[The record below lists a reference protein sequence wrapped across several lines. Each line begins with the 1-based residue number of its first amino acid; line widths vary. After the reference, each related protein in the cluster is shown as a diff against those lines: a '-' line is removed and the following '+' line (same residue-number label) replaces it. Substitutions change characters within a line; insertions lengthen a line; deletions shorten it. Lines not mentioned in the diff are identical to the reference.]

1 MCFKGW
7 VKYVSLIIL
16 ILFLWSCQKEQD
28 IQIETIEINQTT
40 LNSQY
45 DPDTFDLS
53 SIELVIHMSD
63 QSVEKIPLNHSM
75 LSSNDYIKLMTT
87 GTHTITVRYQGLETT
102 LTITMNYSEL
112 KTKLHLIYA
121 LAIQTTDIPD
131 TYEEWFESICGE
143 DGRSITNAS
152 ISPLGHLI
160 ITYSDDSIDDLG
172 KIIGTDGREVEFDV
186 SDEALLWRYVDDS
199 SWQILIEKSFIQGVG
214 IDDIEI
220 NAEGNLII
228 TLTNLETIDLGMIRG
243 YQVIFVGHHG
253 NLIKSYW
260 VKPLSQIIPPDG
272 PIIPGYTFSAWDHS
286 TESIT
291 GHMIVKALYTKN
303 TYQINF
309 ETNTQEVISPI
320 INIEYENSVV
330 LPIPVYEGHIFIGW
344 YQGDSINSEP
354 FYNTSLV
361 KSNLTL
367 YARYAKSSYT
377 VEFQNLNN
385 ETLSL
390 QSISYLES
398 ANEPIAPYIAGYSFI
413 GWDNDFISISSDLV
427 IKPIYEKLYY
437 SISFITNIDLALPSI
452 TNISYGDSVILP
464 ELTRIDYDFLG
475 WYDKGVLCDP
485 THIMPDEDII
495 LFAQWQ
501 RHVYTLSFNSNTG
514 STVDSS
520 TYYKGDTVSTLPTS
534 TKEGFMFI
542 GWYTDDQ
549 VLIAPFTWDVSHDI
563 EAYAIWTGFVDG
575 ILYTL
580 YDGYA
585 TVSSVPEAYEELII
599 PDTISGLPITHIGA
613 TAISCGTNSKK
624 ITLGSNVT
632 HIGDNAFTF
641 CTYLEEVVFG
651 PHTTSI
657 GAYVLD
663 GATSLIHMTISSEA
677 PYTLKHYFGATLGDI
692 PGTLLSIKYAEGSN
706 FINPTLYQNEMLS
719 KTLILPNDMT
729 SIPTGQ
735 FMNTPYLK
743 SVILPP
749 TLITIGDSAFEQS
762 GITSISIPN
771 TVQTIEREAFFNT
784 QQLSTLIFEEDSTI
798 HTISVDAFRSSNIE
812 GSLIIPASV
821 ANIYGGAF
829 SNTKLVNV
837 SFEEGSQLTA
847 ILNHVF
853 ATNFKLKSIIL
864 PATITSIG
872 LFSFGSSNVL
882 EEIIIPIGVTTII
895 QDAFSMCPV
904 LTIYAEI
911 DSKPTGWHAN
921 FNPNNRPIY
930 WSFEG
935 KYSDIDYDYLLF
947 TTGEAILL
955 GRSDTNT
962 DTNIIIPKTVN
973 LHNVIEIFSKAF
985 DGDTTIET
993 LYIPNTLKKIGTYA
1007 FRENTSL
1014 ISITFEENSQLETID
1029 MYAFYNAS
1037 SLTGVILPDQLK
1049 VIGILAFRNTAITEI
1064 VIPNSVVTIDNYA
1077 FEMCYDLEVVY
1088 FETGSS
1094 LQTLGIGVFSRTGVI
1109 DIVLPSSLTSIGNY
1123 CFQINASL
1131 LSVYIPESVIYVG
1144 SNLFSNSVNAVIYVQ
1159 SAVQPTL
1166 WNSDWNS
1173 SGNTVLWGYLI

>member
-1 MCFKGW
+1 MCFKGL

-28 IQIETIEINQTT
+28 ILIETIEINQTT

-63 QSVEKIPLNHSM
+63 QSVETIPLCHSM
-75 LSSNDYIKLMTT
+75 LSSDDYIKLMTT

-102 LTITMNYSEL
+102 LTITMSYSEL

-121 LAIQTTDIPD
+121 LAIQTSDIPD

-152 ISPLGHLI
+152 ISPFGHLM
-160 ITYSDDSIDDLG
+160 ITYSDDTTDDLG
-172 KIIGTDGREVEFDV
+172 KIIGTDGREVEFDFN
-186 SDEALLWRYVDDS
+186 DEALLWRYVDDT
-199 SWQILIEKSFIQGVG
+199 SWQILIEKSFIKGVG

-228 TLTNLETIDLGMIRG
+228 TLTNSETIDLGMIRG

-253 NLIKSYW
+253 NIIKSYW

-320 INIEYENSVV
+320 TNVEYENSVT
-330 LPIPVYEGHIFIGW
+330 LPIPVYEGHVFIGW
-344 YQGDSINSEP
+344 YQGDSVNSAP

-361 KSNLTL
+361 TSNLTL

-377 VEFQNLNN
+377 VEFQNLSE
-385 ETLSL
+385 ETISL
-390 QSISYLES
+390 QTISYQES
-398 ANEPIAPYIAGYSFI
+398 ALEPLAPYKPGYKFT
-413 GWDNDFISISSDLV
+413 GWDQVFTSITSDLI
-427 IKPIYEKLYY
+427 IKPTYQEIYY
-437 SISFITNIDLALPSI
+437 SISFITYTDTSI
-452 TNISYGDSVILP
+452 PTMDTIPYGFGVILP
-464 ELTRIDYDFLG
+464 DIFKLDYDFMG
-475 WYDKGVLCDP
+475 WYYKGQLCET

-501 RHVYTLSFNSNTG
+501 RHAYTLSFDSNTG
-514 STVDSS
+514 SSVDSS
-520 TYYKGDTVSTLPTS
+520 TYYKGDLVSTLPTP
-534 TKEGFMFI
+534 TKEGYIFI

-549 VLIAPFTWDVSHDI
+549 ALISPFTWDVSHDI
-563 EAYAIWTGFVDG
+563 EAYAIWTGIVDG
-575 ILYTL
+575 IHYTL
-580 YDGYA
+580 NDGYA
-585 TVSSVPEAYEELII
+585 FVTAVPETDIELII
-599 PDTISGLPITHIGA
+599 PDTVSSLPITHIGA
-613 TAISCGTNSKK
+613 LAISCGANLKK

-632 HIGDNAFTF
+632 HVGDNAFSY
-641 CTYLEEVVFG
+641 CSSLEEIIFG

-677 PYTLKHYFGATLGDI
+677 PYTLKYYFGASLGDI
-692 PGTLLSIKYAEGSN
+692 PGTLLSIRYAEGSN

-729 SIPTGQ
+729 SIPSGQ
-735 FMNTPYLK
+735 FINTPYLK
-743 SVILPP
+743 NIVLPP
-749 TLITIGDSAFEQS
+749 NLITIGDSAFEQS

-771 TVQTIEREAFFNT
+771 TVQIIEREAFFNT
-784 QQLSTLIFEEDSTI
+784 QQLSTLIFEEESTI
-798 HTISVDAFRSSNIE
+798 HTISYDAFRSSSIE

-821 ANIYGGAF
+821 ATIYGGAF

-864 PATITSIG
+864 PSTITSIG
-872 LFSFGSSNVL
+872 LYSFGSSNVL
-882 EEIIIPIGVTTII
+882 EEIIIPLGVTHIYSN
-895 QDAFSMCPV
+895 AFSMCPV

-911 DSKPTGWHAN
+911 DSKPSGWDAN

-930 WSFEG
+930 WSFES
-935 KYSDIDYDYLLF
+935 KYSDIDYKYLLF
-947 TTGEAILL
+947 TTDEALLL
-955 GRSDTNT
+955 GRSDTNMDT
-962 DTNIIIPKTVN
+962 DIIIPKTVIS
-973 LHNVIEIFSKAF
+973 HDIVEIFSKAF

-993 LYIPNTLKKIGTYA
+993 LYIPNTLKKIGSYA

-1014 ISITFEENSQLETID
+1014 TSITFEENSQLETID
-1029 MYAFYNAS
+1029 MHAFYNAS

-1077 FEMCYDLEVVY
+1077 FEMCYDLEVVS

-1109 DIVLPSSLTSIGNY
+1109 DIVLPNSVTSIGNY

-1144 SNLFSNSVNAVIYVQ
+1144 SHLFSNSVNAVVYVQ

-1173 SGNTVLWGYLI
+1173 TGNTVVWGYLI